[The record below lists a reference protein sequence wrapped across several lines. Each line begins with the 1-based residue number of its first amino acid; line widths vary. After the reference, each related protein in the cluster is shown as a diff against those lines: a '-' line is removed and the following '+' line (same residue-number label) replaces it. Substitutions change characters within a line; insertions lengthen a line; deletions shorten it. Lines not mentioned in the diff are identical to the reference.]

1 MDDLSK
7 HPPIEKAKRRIN
19 SLLSGRKPEVPSDL
33 KRVVSVRDL
42 TQRTRV
48 RSAFVVLVDLL
59 RQRDQDKL
67 VRKWIERITDRKRS
81 RKTTREAVLL
91 VSYFF
96 PSSNKSTISRY
107 ADTLESALASKLSG
121 AALYE
126 WLSKRRTASP
136 ATGKNNIES
145 TVEMLQTEGHK
156 IQFEAEFNELG
167 ISSGDWFLAVGRVS
181 KSSKNKMYIY
191 RAKKL
196 KGSPQRTLGKLLKK
210 AGQK

>member
-1 MDDLSK
+1 MDELSK

-19 SLLSGRKPEVPSDL
+19 SLLSGRKPEIPSDL
-33 KRVVSVRDL
+33 KRVVSDQDL

-59 RQRDQDKL
+59 RQRDKDKL
-67 VRKWIERITDRKRS
+67 VREWIERMTERTRS
-81 RKTTREAVLL
+81 RKSTREEVLI

-107 ADTLESALASKLSG
+107 ADTLEGSLASGYSG
-121 AALYE
+121 ARLYE
-126 WLSKRRTASP
+126 WLSKKRTASP
-136 ATGKNNIES
+136 ATHKNNTES
-145 TVEMLQTEGHK
+145 TVEMLESEGHK
-156 IQFEAEFNELG
+156 IQFEAEFRELG

-181 KSSKNKMYIY
+181 NSSENKTYIY

-196 KGSPQRTLGKLLKK
+196 KGSPQRTLRKLLKK